1 MQTAM
6 VSLIVTGISM
16 ITIASHLVV
25 CDVDPSDT
33 ASILLEQLKVQD
45 RQLQL
50 DLQLVE
56 LQNKQLALQE
66 EQLRILTQLNERPV
80 EQPLYVA
87 VLVSVSCSALGYLA
101 LVLVKRLLSYL
112 QVRYNLSPEMPQ
124 TPQLMGF
131 AHSTYQLDELERLRS
146 AQRMKPPTDYFSCES
161 DD

>member
-6 VSLIVTGISM
+6 VSLIVTGIALIM
-16 ITIASHLVV
+16 TASHMVV

-50 DLQLVE
+50 DEHLLE

-66 EQLRILTQLNERPV
+66 EQLKLLTQLNQRPI

-87 VLVSVSCSALGYLA
+87 VLVSVSCSTLAYLA

-112 QVRYNLSPEMPQ
+112 HVRYNLSPEMPQ

-131 AHSTYQLDELERLRS
+131 AHSTFELSELERLRS